1 MPPRNSRQNRQP
13 VALNGVEQLED
24 RLTPASG
31 AGLLGQYYANPDFT
45 SLTTVQ
51 TDGGVSAQW
60 TPEAAAAARS
70 VRWSGQVEAQYTEDY
85 TFTATADEKV
95 RVWVNGQLVA
105 NGSGTEAAAQY
116 AGTIHLVAGRRYDLQ
131 VEYENR
137 TGGGQVKL
145 EWASASQ
152 PRAVIPTGQLFPSE
166 RGGLLQEGSKASG
179 FILPPVTGYYRL
191 TTGSATAALYLSNS
205 ADPAGKRLI
214 AGPSASVYL
223 VAGQS
228 YYIEA
233 LGAGSSAPTVSW
245 VRPDGRTDTITA
257 GEYLA
262 PVLPEV
268 RVYADTS
275 AAVEGE
281 DNEGRFTVVRSGP
294 TGEPLTVRYTV
305 SGTAIA
311 GTDYA
316 TLSGWVTIPA
326 GATSAVITVRGLAD
340 GLLEGTETVSIELQ
354 DGPGYQVGT
363 ISSRTAVTTILDSSP
378 APEGG
383 TAVVN
388 PAPAAFATN
397 GTPTY
402 GTSQVV
408 SDARFGQ
415 ALQVAVTALPPNTYN
430 IQATQATT
438 AAVKKGDRLLVEF
451 YARSLSGVTG
461 QFEVVFEQRLAP
473 NAKSLSQGGVV
484 GGEWTKFQIA
494 FAANDDY
501 AAGAAALN
509 FRFGG
514 QLQTLQLAGVRL
526 LNYGPSPSLIPS
538 AGFTVTQNGG
548 TWGTVGPVT
557 VDGPTFTSATQAT
570 TVTKPPSGSFQF
582 QQTAKNAA
590 AIAAGETVTVEY
602 YVRSVGG
609 PTAQTRVVVQTA
621 GGGTIYTSRDAT
633 VGTEWTKFTLTFTAP
648 QAFAANALQLGFNF
662 GFDPQ
667 AIQLGGITWTH
678 SGPVTPVTSPAIP
691 SSSTGALT
699 TTGAAYGS
707 GQYVAVTGPG
717 FTRAYEATTTVV
729 PAQPYNF
736 QVTTRNVDALA
747 SGTAVTVQFYARAKT
762 GTAQFNALLQE
773 IASPNATFGS
783 TGARTVGTDW
793 VQFTFTGTLSKAFA
807 ANALQA
813 VFNLGYGL
821 QTVQIAGLVISTNG
835 ADPYPFQNDF
845 LSELA
850 FTGTY
855 GTATPSAF
863 TSAPTFFQSYTVE
876 TTTRPAAPSDFQA
889 VTKVTESLKA
899 GDTLTLQ
906 FTARTQSTAGTIS
919 VAVQRTDGTFA
930 TLFFQQLTLNN
941 QSSSGGGWT
950 TYTYTVP
957 ITEAFAA
964 GGLQVAI
971 NFGHAVQKVQLT
983 GLTLAKTS
991 TPAPIVQALP
1001 TLTSPLGYGGREGT
1015 ADWRTE
1021 ADAQIDEVRK
1031 ADLAVQVVDQA
1042 GRAIDGAVVY
1052 VRQTEQAFKFG
1063 TAVNANLLLS
1073 SGADADKYRAVLLQL
1088 FNTATIESQLKWQPY
1103 ENDPARGQNSVNW
1116 LVANGLYV
1124 RGHTII
1130 WPRRDNMPADVWA
1143 TYDQINAA
1151 QGADAAA
1158 DYLEAAINA
1167 RIAEMITTFN
1177 GIITEWDV
1185 MNEPYSN
1192 HDVMDI
1198 LGPDIVTKWYELVGQ
1213 YDPTVLRFLN
1223 DYEIF
1228 ARNGLNTAHR
1238 ADFDAWLEQLTAA
1251 GVLDGIGEQ
1260 SHYTTSNLTDIPV
1273 LGDLLNTYGAYG
1285 LPIAITEFDFTTTDQ
1300 QLQAD
1305 YLRDYMTMVFSN
1317 PAATEFVQWGFW
1329 AGSHWRPDA
1338 ALFNFDW
1345 TLKPN
1350 GQAYQDLVFG
1360 DWWTDTRGTS
1370 AWGGSFSTRAFQGEY
1385 EVVVEYNGQT
1395 VVRPAT
1401 LGPDGITLVV
1411 SVNAPPVAE
1420 TPSLTA
1426 PSAAAGNEG
1435 TPIALDI
1442 AAQLNDLD
1450 GSEVLTVTVSGV
1462 PAGATLYAGTN
1473 TGNGVWTLTAAQLDG
1488 LKIAVPDNASFTLTV
1503 TATALEPSTGGTA
1516 SVSTS
1521 VAVTV
1526 RNVAP
1531 VPVIESVSG
1540 LRVEGTAIT
1549 VTGSATDA
1557 AGVNDTITLTWVV
1570 FKDGATGTYATG
1582 SGSEFTFTPNDNGS
1596 YRIVM
1601 IASDEDGG
1609 VAITDQLVSVANV
1622 APVPVIQSISG
1633 TRVEG
1638 TAITVTGSATDAA
1651 GINDTITLTWVI
1663 FKEGTTGTYAVGG
1676 GTTFTFTPSDNGN
1689 YRIILTASD
1698 EDGGVAVADQLVSVA
1713 NLAPV
1718 PVIGS
1723 VSGPRVEG
1731 TAIAVTGSATDA
1743 AGINDAVTLTWAV
1756 YKDGSTVAFATGT
1769 GPALSFT
1776 PNDNGSYRIVLTAAD
1791 EDGGSSTTEQTV
1803 IVTNAAPAPAFTGP
1817 TSGVRGQTLAYT
1829 GSFTDPGAGDT
1840 HTLTWTVTRNG
1851 TTYAT
1856 GTGPGFSFVP
1866 TTDGTYQVSFTV
1878 TDDDG
1883 ATATTTTLVTVSA
1896 MAIQEDPLNPGKGLL
1911 VVGGTTGADLITVSQ
1926 GLLGAYT
1933 VTVLSTG
1940 PGGIDLTVGIFRPRS
1955 NGWELSLA
1963 LGGSSVT
1970 LFSASL
1976 TMPLDGIVVYAQAGD
1991 DTVTV
1996 GGGTDLSAW
2005 LYGGDGDDVLTG
2017 GGGNDVLIGGDGN
2030 DQLTGGAGR
2039 DILIGGRGAD
2049 RLVAGASDDILIA
2062 GFTSYD
2068 DDRGALAG
2076 LLGVWVDT
2084 TKTYAQRTAAL
2095 SDPTLRSGVYLAP
2108 ATVWDDTSSDVLT
2121 GGAGSNWFFFDP
2133 ARDRRL
2139 G

>member
-1 MPPRNSRQNRQP
+1 MSSRSSFRNRQP
-13 VALNGVEQLED
+13 IALNGVERLED

-45 SLTTVQ
+45 NLTAVQ
-51 TDGGVSAQW
+51 TDAGINAQW
-60 TPEAAAAARS
+60 APEVAGGARAI
-70 VRWSGQVEAQYTEDY
+70 RWSGQVEAKYTEDY

-95 RVWVNGQLVA
+95 RVWVNGQLLVS
-105 NGSGTEAAAQY
+105 GSGTEAAAQY
-116 AGTIHLVAGRRYDLQ
+116 AGAIHLVAGRRYDLQ
-131 VEYENR
+131 VEYENHV
-137 TGGGQVKL
+137 GGGQVKL
-145 EWASASQ
+145 EWASPSQ
-152 PRAVIPTGQLFPSE
+152 PRAVIPVGQLFPSE
-166 RGGLLQEGSKASG
+166 RGGLLQEGSKLSG
-179 FILPPVTGYYRL
+179 FIFPPATGYYQF
-191 TTGSATAALYLSNS
+191 TVGASGAALYLSNS
-205 ADPAGKRLI
+205 ADPAGKRLV
-214 AGPSASVYL
+214 AGGGASAPIYL

-228 YYIEA
+228 YYVEA
-233 LGAGSSAPTVSW
+233 IGTGSAAPGIGW
-245 VRPDGRTDTITA
+245 VRPDGQVDAVIP
-257 GEYLA
+257 GEHLA

-281 DNEGRFTVVRSGP
+281 DNEGRFTVVRTGP
-294 TGEPLTVRYTV
+294 TTSPITVRYTA

-311 GTDYA
+311 GTDYVP
-316 TLSGWVTIPA
+316 LSGWVTIPA
-326 GATSAVITVRGLAD
+326 GATSAAISVRGLAD
-340 GLLEGTETVSIELQ
+340 GLLEGTETVSVELQ

-363 ISSRTAVTTILDSSP
+363 ISSRTAVTTILDNSDAP
-378 APEGG
+378 AGG

-388 PAPAAFATN
+388 SSPAAFSTN
-397 GTPTY
+397 GVPTY
-402 GTSQVV
+402 GSSQVL
-408 SDARFGQ
+408 SDPRFGQ
-415 ALQVAVTALPPNTYN
+415 ALHVNITTVPPNTYN
-430 IQATQATT
+430 LQAAQATT

-461 QFEVVFEQRLAP
+461 RFEVVFEQRVAP
-473 NAKSLSQGGVV
+473 NAKSLSQGAEV
-484 GGEWTKFQIA
+484 GSEWTKFQIA
-494 FAANDDY
+494 FVANDDY

-526 LNYGPSPSLIPS
+526 LNYGPSPSLIPA

-548 TWGTVGPVT
+548 TWGTVGPVA

-570 TVTKPPSGSFQF
+570 TVTKPPTGSYQF
-582 QQTAKNAA
+582 QQTVKNAA

-609 PTAQTRVVVQTA
+609 ATAQTRVVVQTA

-667 AIQLGGITWTH
+667 ALQLGGITWTH
-678 SGPVTPVTSPAIP
+678 SGPTAPVVSAAVP

-707 GQYVAVTGPG
+707 GRYIDATGPG
-717 FTRAYEATTTVV
+717 FTRAYEAITTAV
-729 PAQPYNF
+729 PPQLYNF
-736 QVTTRNVDALA
+736 QVATRNVDALA

-773 IASPNATFGS
+773 IASPNQTFGS

-807 ANALQA
+807 TNALQL

-821 QTVQIAGLVISTNG
+821 QTVQIAGLVVTANTT
-835 ADPYPFQNDF
+835 DPYPFQNDF

-850 FTGTY
+850 FSGTGTY

-863 TSAPTFFQSYTVE
+863 TSAPAFFQSYTVE
-876 TTTRPAAPSDFQA
+876 TTTKPPAPSGFQA
-889 VTKVTESLKA
+889 VAKVPDALKA

-906 FTARTQSTAGTIS
+906 FTARTQTTAGTIS

-930 TLFFQQLTLNN
+930 TLFLQQLTLNN
-941 QSSSGGGWT
+941 QSTSGGGWT
-950 TYTYTVP
+950 AYTYTVP
-957 ITEAFAA
+957 IAEAFAA

-971 NFGHAVQKVQLT
+971 NFGHAVQKVQIV
-983 GLTLAKTS
+983 GLTLTKTS
-991 TPAPIVQALP
+991 TPDPVVQALP
-1001 TLTSPLGYGGREGT
+1001 TLTSPLGYGGRDGA
-1015 ADWRTE
+1015 ADWREE
-1021 ADAQIDEVRK
+1021 ADAQIDAVRK
-1031 ADLAVQVVDQA
+1031 AALTVQVVDQV
-1042 GRAIDGAVVY
+1042 GRAVDGAVVS
-1052 VRQTEQAFKFG
+1052 VRQAEQAFKFG

-1103 ENDPARGQNSVNW
+1103 ENDPARAQNSVDW

-1124 RGHTII
+1124 RGHNII

-1143 TYDQINAA
+1143 TYDQIKAA

-1158 DYLEAAINA
+1158 DYLEAAIDA

-1185 MNEPYSN
+1185 VNEPYSN

-1228 ARNGLNTAHR
+1228 ARNGLNAAHR
-1238 ADFDAWLEQLTAA
+1238 ADFGAWLDRLTAA

-1285 LPIAITEFDFTTTDQ
+1285 LPIAITEFDFTTSDQ

-1317 PAATEFVQWGFW
+1317 PAVTEFVQWGFW

-1338 ALFNFDW
+1338 AMFNFDW

-1370 AWGGSFSTRAFQGEY
+1370 AWGGAFSTRAFQGEY

-1401 LGPDGITLVV
+1401 LGPDGVTLVV
-1411 SVNAPPVAE
+1411 SVNAPAVAE

-1426 PSAAAGNEG
+1426 PSTALGDEG
-1435 TPIALDI
+1435 VPIVLDI

-1450 GSEVLTVTVSGV
+1450 GSEVLTVTVAGV
-1462 PAGATLYAGTN
+1462 PAGATLSAGTN
-1473 TGNGVWTLTAAQLDG
+1473 TGDGVWTLTAADLNG
-1488 LKIAVPDNASFTLTV
+1488 LKITVPDNASFTLTV
-1503 TATALEPSTGGTA
+1503 TATALEPSTGDTA

-1531 VPVIESVSG
+1531 IPVIQSVSGPRVEGTAITVTGTVTDAAGVNDTVTLTWFVFKDGATGTYATGNGAGFTFTPSDDGSYRIVMVASDEDGGVAITDQLVAVANAAPVPVIESVAG

-1557 AGVNDTITLTWVV
+1557 AGVNDTITLTWAVY
-1570 FKDGATGTYATG
+1570 KNGAPTPFATG
-1582 SGSEFTFTPNDNGS
+1582 SGN
-1596 YRIVM
+1596 
-1601 IASDEDGG
+1601 
-1609 VAITDQLVSVANV
+1609 
-1622 APVPVIQSISG
+1622 
-1633 TRVEG
+1633 
-1638 TAITVTGSATDAA
+1638 
-1651 GINDTITLTWVI
+1651 
-1663 FKEGTTGTYAVGG
+1663 
-1676 GTTFTFTPSDNGN
+1676 
-1689 YRIILTASD
+1689 
-1698 EDGGVAVADQLVSVA
+1698 
-1713 NLAPV
+1713 
-1718 PVIGS
+1718 
-1723 VSGPRVEG
+1723 
-1731 TAIAVTGSATDA
+1731 
-1743 AGINDAVTLTWAV
+1743 
-1756 YKDGSTVAFATGT
+1756 AF
-1769 GPALSFT
+1769 SFT
-1776 PNDNGSYRIVLTAAD
+1776 PNDNGSYRIVVTAAD

-1803 IVTNAAPAPAFTGP
+1803 IVTNAAPVPSFTGP
-1817 TSGVRGQTLAYT
+1817 TSGVRGQTLTYL
-1829 GSFTDPGAGDT
+1829 GSFTDLGAGDT

-1851 TTYAT
+1851 VTYAT
-1856 GTGPGFSFVP
+1856 GTGSALSFVP
-1866 TTDGTYQVSFTV
+1866 TADGVYKVSFTV

-1883 ATATTTTLVTVSA
+1883 GTATATTSVTVSA
-1896 MAIQEDPLNPGKGLL
+1896 VAIQEDPLSPGKGLL

-1926 GLLGAYT
+1926 GLLGGYT
-1933 VTVLSTG
+1933 VTILSAG
-1940 PGGIDLTVGIFRPRS
+1940 PNGLDLTVGTFRPRS

-1963 LGGSSVT
+1963 IGGSSAT

-1991 DTVTV
+1991 DSVTV
-1996 GGGTDLSAW
+1996 GGGIDLTAW
-2005 LYGGDGDDVLTG
+2005 LYGGDGDDVLSG

-2030 DQLTGGAGR
+2030 DHLNGGAGR

-2049 RLVAGASDDILIA
+2049 RLVAGLGDDILVA

-2068 DDRGALAG
+2068 DDRGALAS
-2076 LLGVWVDT
+2076 LLGVWVDS
-2084 TKTYAQRTAAL
+2084 TKTYGQRTAAL
-2095 SDPTLRSGVYLAP
+2095 ADPTLRGGVYLGP
-2108 ATVWDDTSSDVLT
+2108 TTVWDDTSSDTLT
-2121 GGAGSNWFFFDP
+2121 GGAGTNWFFFDP